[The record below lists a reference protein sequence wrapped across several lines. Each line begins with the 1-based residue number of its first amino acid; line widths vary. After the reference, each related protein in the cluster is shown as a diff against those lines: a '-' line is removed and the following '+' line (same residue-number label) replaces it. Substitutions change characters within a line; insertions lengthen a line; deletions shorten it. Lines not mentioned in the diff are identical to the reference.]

1 MIRPTALWCCVR
13 IIVRKGG
20 ASVIQ
25 NLPNMLTGLRILA
38 IPLMVLCYYLPQPI
52 STVGA
57 AVVFIVAAVTD
68 WFDGWVAR
76 RMGQTS
82 QFGAFLDPVADKLL
96 VTVALILLMHRMD
109 NVFIT
114 LAGMVVIGREIV
126 ISALR
131 EWMAQLGKRASV
143 AVSGIAKVKTGVQ
156 MTAIPILLWY
166 PSWPAVEEI
175 RLLGLF
181 LLALA
186 VILTLWS
193 MVLYFRAFLSTL
205 EEEAEGPAS

>member
-1 MIRPTALWCCVR
+1 MPFTVPNLLTALRV
-13 IIVRKGG
+13 
-20 ASVIQ
+20 A
-25 NLPNMLTGLRILA
+25 A
-38 IPLMVLCYYLPQPI
+38 IPLMVICYYLPQPI

-57 AVVFIVAAVTD
+57 AVVFIVASVTD
-68 WFDGWVAR
+68 WFDGWLAR
-76 RMGQTS
+76 RLGQTS

-96 VTVALILLMHRMD
+96 VSVALILLLHRMD

-114 LAGMVVIGREIV
+114 LAAMVVIGREIV

-143 AVSGIAKVKTGVQ
+143 AVNSIAKLKTGVQ

-166 PSWPAVEEI
+166 PSKPAGEEL

-186 VILTLWS
+186 VLLTLWS
-193 MVLYFRAFLSTL
+193 MVIYFRAFLATL
-205 EEEAEGPAS
+205 KEAELDPGAGS

>member
-1 MIRPTALWCCVR
+1 MPFTIPNLLTALRV
-13 IIVRKGG
+13 
-20 ASVIQ
+20 A
-25 NLPNMLTGLRILA
+25 A
-38 IPLMVLCYYLPQPI
+38 IPLMVICYYLPQPI

-57 AVVFIVAAVTD
+57 AVVFIVASVTD
-68 WFDGWVAR
+68 WFDGWLAR
-76 RMGQTS
+76 RLGQTS

-96 VTVALILLMHRMD
+96 VSVALILLLHRMD

-114 LAGMVVIGREIV
+114 LAAMVVIGREIV

-143 AVSGIAKVKTGVQ
+143 AVNSIAKLKTGVQ

-166 PSWPAVEEI
+166 PSKPAGEEL

-186 VILTLWS
+186 VLLTLWS
-193 MVLYFRAFLSTL
+193 MVIYFRAFLATL
-205 EEEAEGPAS
+205 KEAEPDPGAGS

>member
-1 MIRPTALWCCVR
+1 MPLTIPNLLTALRV
-13 IIVRKGG
+13 
-20 ASVIQ
+20 A
-25 NLPNMLTGLRILA
+25 A
-38 IPLMVLCYYLPQPI
+38 IPLMVICYYLPQPI

-57 AVVFIVAAVTD
+57 AMVFIVASVTD
-68 WFDGWVAR
+68 WFDGWLAR
-76 RMGQTS
+76 RLGQTS

-96 VTVALILLMHRMD
+96 VSVALILLLHRMD

-114 LAGMVVIGREIV
+114 LAAMVVIGREIV

-143 AVSGIAKVKTGVQ
+143 AVNSIAKLKTGVQ

-166 PSWPAVEEI
+166 PSKPAGEEL

-186 VILTLWS
+186 VLLTLWS
-193 MVLYFRAFLSTL
+193 MVIYFRAFLATL
-205 EEEAEGPAS
+205 KEAELDPGAGS

>member
-1 MIRPTALWCCVR
+1 MPL
-13 IIVRKGG
+13 
-20 ASVIQ
+20 
-25 NLPNMLTGLRILA
+25 NLPNLLTALRVLA
-38 IPLMVLCYYLPQPI
+38 IPLMVVCYYLPQPI

-57 AVVFIVAAVTD
+57 AVVFIIAAVTD

-96 VTVALILLMHRMD
+96 VSVALILLLHRMD

-114 LAGMVVIGREIV
+114 LAAMVVIGREIV
-126 ISALR
+126 VSALR

-143 AVSGIAKVKTGVQ
+143 AVSGMAKVKTGVQ

-166 PSWPAVEEI
+166 PSEPAGETL

-186 VILTLWS
+186 VVLTLWS
-193 MVLYFRAFLSTL
+193 MVLYFRAFLASL
-205 EEEAEGPAS
+205 DDAPASTDS

>member
-1 MIRPTALWCCVR
+1 MREEGV
-13 IIVRKGG
+13 
-20 ASVIQ
+20 SVII
-25 NLPNMLTGLRILA
+25 NLPNMLTGLRIFA

-52 STVGA
+52 STTGA

-76 RMGQTS
+76 RIGQTS

-205 EEEAEGPAS
+205 EE

>member
-1 MIRPTALWCCVR
+1 MPFTIPNLLTALRV
-13 IIVRKGG
+13 
-20 ASVIQ
+20 A
-25 NLPNMLTGLRILA
+25 A
-38 IPLMVLCYYLPQPI
+38 IPLMVICYYLPQPI

-57 AVVFIVAAVTD
+57 AVVFIVASVTD
-68 WFDGWVAR
+68 WFDGWLAR
-76 RMGQTS
+76 RLGQTS

-96 VTVALILLMHRMD
+96 VSVALILLLHRMD

-114 LAGMVVIGREIV
+114 LAAMVVIGREIV

-143 AVSGIAKVKTGVQ
+143 AVNSIAKLKTGVQ

-166 PSWPAVEEI
+166 PSKPAGEEL

-186 VILTLWS
+186 VLLTLWS
-193 MVLYFRAFLSTL
+193 MVIYFRAFLATL
-205 EEEAEGPAS
+205 KEAELDPRAGS

>member
-1 MIRPTALWCCVR
+1 MPFTIPNLLTALRV
-13 IIVRKGG
+13 
-20 ASVIQ
+20 A
-25 NLPNMLTGLRILA
+25 A
-38 IPLMVLCYYLPQPI
+38 IPLMVICYYLPQPI

-57 AVVFIVAAVTD
+57 AVVFIVASVTD
-68 WFDGWVAR
+68 WFDGWLAR
-76 RMGQTS
+76 RLGQTS

-96 VTVALILLMHRMD
+96 VSVALILLLHRMD

-114 LAGMVVIGREIV
+114 LAAMVVIGREIV

-143 AVSGIAKVKTGVQ
+143 AVNSIAKLKTGVQ

-166 PSWPAVEEI
+166 PSKPAGEEL

-186 VILTLWS
+186 VLLTLWS
-193 MVLYFRAFLSTL
+193 MVIYFRAFLATL
-205 EEEAEGPAS
+205 KEAELDPGAGS

>member
-1 MIRPTALWCCVR
+1 MPLNMPNLLTALRV
-13 IIVRKGG
+13 
-20 ASVIQ
+20 
-25 NLPNMLTGLRILA
+25 LA
-38 IPLMVLCYYLPQPI
+38 IPLMVVCYYLPQPI

-57 AVVFIVAAVTD
+57 AVVFIIAAVTD

-96 VTVALILLMHRMD
+96 VSVALILLLHRMD

-114 LAGMVVIGREIV
+114 LAAMVVIGREIV
-126 ISALR
+126 VSALR

-143 AVSGIAKVKTGVQ
+143 AVSGMAKVKTGVQ

-166 PSWPAVEEI
+166 PSEPAGETL

-186 VILTLWS
+186 VVLTLWS
-193 MVLYFRAFLSTL
+193 MVLYFRAFLASL
-205 EEEAEGPAS
+205 DDAPASTDS

>member
-1 MIRPTALWCCVR
+1 MPFTIPNLLTALRV
-13 IIVRKGG
+13 
-20 ASVIQ
+20 A
-25 NLPNMLTGLRILA
+25 A
-38 IPLMVLCYYLPQPI
+38 IPLMVICYYLPQPI

-57 AVVFIVAAVTD
+57 AVVFIVASVTD
-68 WFDGWVAR
+68 WFDGWLAR
-76 RMGQTS
+76 RLGQTS

-96 VTVALILLMHRMD
+96 VSVALILLLHRMD

-114 LAGMVVIGREIV
+114 LAAMVVIGREIV

-143 AVSGIAKVKTGVQ
+143 AVNSIAKLKTGVQ

-166 PSWPAVEEI
+166 PSKPAGEEL

-181 LLALA
+181 LLAVA
-186 VILTLWS
+186 VLLTLWS
-193 MVLYFRAFLSTL
+193 MVIYFRAFLATL
-205 EEEAEGPAS
+205 KEAEPDPGTGS

>member
-1 MIRPTALWCCVR
+1 MSRTVGGYCLPFTIPNLLTALRV
-13 IIVRKGG
+13 
-20 ASVIQ
+20 A
-25 NLPNMLTGLRILA
+25 A
-38 IPLMVLCYYLPQPI
+38 IPLMVICYYLPQPI

-57 AVVFIVAAVTD
+57 AVVFIVASVTD
-68 WFDGWVAR
+68 WFDGWLAR
-76 RMGQTS
+76 RLGQTS

-96 VTVALILLMHRMD
+96 VSVALILLLHRMD

-114 LAGMVVIGREIV
+114 LAAMVVIGREIV

-143 AVSGIAKVKTGVQ
+143 AVNSIAKLKTGVQ

-166 PSWPAVEEI
+166 PSKPAGEEL

-186 VILTLWS
+186 VLLTLWS
-193 MVLYFRAFLSTL
+193 MVIYFRAFLATL
-205 EEEAEGPAS
+205 KEAELDPGAGS

>member
-1 MIRPTALWCCVR
+1 LPFTVPNLLTALRV
-13 IIVRKGG
+13 
-20 ASVIQ
+20 A
-25 NLPNMLTGLRILA
+25 A
-38 IPLMVLCYYLPQPI
+38 IPLMVICYYLPQPI

-57 AVVFIVAAVTD
+57 AMVFIVASVTD
-68 WFDGWVAR
+68 WFDGWLAR
-76 RMGQTS
+76 RLGQTS

-96 VTVALILLMHRMD
+96 VSVALILLLHRMD

-114 LAGMVVIGREIV
+114 LAAMVVIGREIV

-143 AVSGIAKVKTGVQ
+143 AVNSIAKLKTGVQ

-166 PSWPAVEEI
+166 PSKPAGEEL

-181 LLALA
+181 LLAVA
-186 VILTLWS
+186 VLLTLWS
-193 MVLYFRAFLSTL
+193 MVIYFRAFLATL
-205 EEEAEGPAS
+205 KEAEPDPGTGS

>member
-1 MIRPTALWCCVR
+1 LPFTVPNLLTALRV
-13 IIVRKGG
+13 
-20 ASVIQ
+20 A
-25 NLPNMLTGLRILA
+25 A
-38 IPLMVLCYYLPQPI
+38 IPLMVICYYLPQPV

-57 AVVFIVAAVTD
+57 AMVFIVASVTD
-68 WFDGWVAR
+68 WFDGWLAR
-76 RMGQTS
+76 RLGQTS

-96 VTVALILLMHRMD
+96 VSVALILLLHRMD

-114 LAGMVVIGREIV
+114 LAAMVVIGREIV

-143 AVSGIAKVKTGVQ
+143 AVNSIAKLKTGVQ

-166 PSWPAVEEI
+166 PSKPAGEEL

-186 VILTLWS
+186 VLLTLWS
-193 MVLYFRAFLSTL
+193 MVIYFRAFLATL
-205 EEEAEGPAS
+205 KEAELDPGAGS

>member
-1 MIRPTALWCCVR
+1 M
-13 IIVRKGG
+13 
-20 ASVIQ
+20 
-25 NLPNMLTGLRILA
+25 
-38 IPLMVLCYYLPQPI
+38 
-52 STVGA
+52 A

-109 NVFIT
+109 NVLIT

-131 EWMAQLGKRASV
+131 EWMAQLGKQASV

-156 MTAIPILLWY
+156 MTAIPILIWY
-166 PSWPAVEEI
+166 PSWPRRRGDSIAGAV
-175 RLLGLF
+175 
-181 LLALA
+181 LAGVGRYSDAMVNDA
-186 VILTLWS
+186 V
-193 MVLYFRAFLSTL
+193 LSSVPCD
-205 EEEAEGPAS
+205 A